1 MALASEDLDKIR
13 ILFNEGFETL
23 MLPRFDALELD
34 VRIIKK
40 HVAVLKE
47 DVSVLKAYV
56 STLKTEV
63 REVKT
68 DIRQIKEHLGSL
80 DGRVEALENDIR
92 ELYVMMKK
100 EKDNT
105 DSTFSKISLEKKL
118 LRLNTELLQ
127 TAKQA
132 GVTLPR

>member
-34 VRIIKK
+34 VRIIN
-40 HVAVLKE
+40 
-47 DVSVLKAYV
+47 VSVLKADV

>member
-1 MALASEDLDKIR
+1 MALTSEDLDKIR

-47 DVSVLKAYV
+47 DVSVLKADV

-100 EKDNT
+100 DNT
-105 DSTFSKISLEKKL
+105 NSTFSKISLEKKL